1 MAPIIGFTALLLI
14 ISLNFFLPFFN
25 LLAFEKDFKIKK
37 LELSEI
43 TTGITALTFLLA
55 LIAQFC
61 LAYSYII
68 SDYSVLNVYQ
78 NSHHLKPLIYKIA
91 GSWGNH
97 EGSML
102 LLLTILSGYNLF
114 FTLTNKSEFKIIT
127 LSSQS
132 VIVLGIALFTAFAS
146 NPFELIFPTPTQ
158 GLSLNPLLQDIGL
171 ALHPPILY
179 IGYIGFS
186 VAFSLAIAG
195 LIHEKI
201 NSNLAEIMQ
210 IYIFISFGFLT
221 LGVGLGSWW
230 AYRELGWGGYWFWD
244 PVENVSLMPW
254 LASAALIHCVKIL
267 AKKDGFKIWTILL
280 AIITFILCLI
290 GIFLVRSG
298 LLTSVHSF
306 AVDAKRGFFI
316 ILLITIIGGAAMLI
330 FALKASKIKT
340 SQSLQ
345 NKFLSKTTT
354 ILFNNYFLMIALF
367 TMLLGLFYPLF
378 AQNFFNSSI
387 SIGANYYNKIFAI
400 LLLPFLC
407 FLILSHLVG
416 KDLRFFFLKW
426 LPSSMQAPSIKYKVT
441 FIVTIIF
448 SAICT
453 FLFAINSISASAL
466 EISIFFLSVAAFF
479 IAASSKKNVTN
490 IAHFGFA
497 LILIGIMLSSYL
509 STTREVNIR
518 LGDEIAVAQNSP
530 YKVKFENI
538 EYLAG
543 KNFLA
548 RQAIFS
554 IKKNDEELYKLK
566 PQLRYYPVSDQTT
579 FEAAIRHGLDG
590 DMYLA
595 IGNKDE
601 SENYA
606 LRIYHKPFI
615 YLIWLGCLLIFLAV
629 ILKLIKLVE
638 KIK

>member
-25 LLAFEKDFKIKK
+25 LLSSKNNFKIKNF
-37 LELSEI
+37 ELSEI
-43 TTGITALTFLLA
+43 TTAITALTFILA
-55 LIAQFC
+55 LTAQFC
-61 LAYSYII
+61 LAYSSVI

-78 NSHHLKPLIYKIA
+78 NSHHLKPIIYKIA

-102 LLLTILSGYNLF
+102 LLLTILSGYSLF
-114 FTLTNKSEFKIIT
+114 FALTNKSEFKIAT
-127 LSSQS
+127 LSSQA
-132 VIVLGIALFTAFAS
+132 VITLGIALFTAFAS
-146 NPFELIFPTPTQ
+146 NPFELIFPTPLQ
-158 GLSLNPLLQDIGL
+158 GLGLNPILQDIGL

-179 IGYIGFS
+179 LGYIGFS

-195 LIHEKI
+195 LINEKV
-201 NSNLAEIMQ
+201 NEKLAEIMQ
-210 IYIFISFGFLT
+210 FYIFVAFGFLT

-254 LASAALIHCVKIL
+254 LASTALIHCVKIL

-280 AIITFILCLI
+280 AIITFVLCLI
-290 GIFLVRSG
+290 GTFLVRSG

-316 ILLITIIGGAAMLI
+316 ILLITIIGGLAMLI
-330 FALKASKIKT
+330 FALKASKIKA
-340 SQSLQ
+340 SKELQ
-345 NKFLSKTTT
+345 NKFFSKTTT
-354 ILFNNYFLMIALF
+354 IIFNNYFLMIALF
-367 TMLLGLFYPLF
+367 TMLLGLFYPIF
-378 AQNFFNSSI
+378 AQSFFNSSI

-416 KDLRFFFLKW
+416 KDLRLFFLKA
-426 LPSSMQAPSIKYKVT
+426 LPSSLQSHSAKYKIT

-453 FLFAINSISASAL
+453 FFFAANSSTASAL
-466 EISIFFLSVAAFF
+466 EISIFFLSVASFF
-479 IAASSKKNVTN
+479 IAFSSKKNVTN

-509 STTREVNIR
+509 GTTKEVNIR
-518 LGDEIAVAQNSP
+518 LGDEVLVSQNSP
-530 YKVKFENI
+530 YKIKFENV

-579 FEAAIRHGLDG
+579 FEAAIKHGFDG
-590 DMYLA
+590 DLYLA
-595 IGNKDE
+595 IGNKDAE
-601 SENYA
+601 ENYA

-615 YLIWLGCLLIFLAV
+615 YLIWLGCLLIFFAV
-629 ILKLIKLVE
+629 ILKLIKLVA